1 MAKKVFLVGA
11 GPGSKEYVTL
21 AAKKAVRKATLVIGA
36 QRALELFKEDI
47 KGETCILRAQNLD
60 EVLQRT
66 LASAQEERPVAL
78 LSTGD
83 PTFFGLLR
91 PLLQRS
97 PVDLEIELV
106 PGISSIQVCAAR
118 LKICLDEV
126 EYADFHGSLS
136 ARKKHK
142 LVGAIRRKKIVIILP
157 DPKSFQPNKIA
168 EYLMKAGIDRRTPA
182 AVCENLTYPS
192 EKISEGDLSTL
203 SIKQFAPMCIMVVG
217 TIASGPAR

>member
-126 EYADFHGSLS
+126 EYADFHGQPVRQKEAQAGRGYQKKEDSHNL
-136 ARKKHK
+136 ARS
-142 LVGAIRRKKIVIILP
+142 KIV
-157 DPKSFQPNKIA
+157 STEQNSGVPN
-168 EYLMKAGIDRRTPA
+168 
-182 AVCENLTYPS
+182 
-192 EKISEGDLSTL
+192 EG
-203 SIKQFAPMCIMVVG
+203 G
-217 TIASGPAR
+217 H